1 MILGQHK
8 IGEHQA
14 KCGALI
20 VTILVI
26 LCIKDIQFVGCTPA
40 DGGLVLSCLE
50 QFHD

>member
-1 MILGQHK
+1 MILGQLK
-8 IGEHQA
+8 IAEHEA
-14 KCGALI
+14 KYRALI
-20 VTILVI
+20 VTIVAI